1 MRRALSRARPAVS
14 AACADTAVPSDS
26 QPPQPSRMTRGR
38 DDRPDVVGS
47 QRDRSKAWAPAS
59 LIRQDP
65 YVDQFAQVRPRLW
78 TSLRVCV
85 ALVAAAMMLSG
96 CTPNIDGI
104 TGITRDDRGQLIGL
118 WQGCKERQTAAAL
131 TQDAF
136 TAGAVHVGQWVPLSP
151 SLANSFSLQP
161 APAPKGWSTWQPGPL
176 TFAPGHVYSLGAW
189 VELNETNA
197 MAVEFTAEDL
207 ATLVPGRV
215 LVDSREAEERLLTR
229 DQFDNAGC
237 KYSTS
242 N

>member
-1 MRRALSRARPAVS
+1 
-14 AACADTAVPSDS
+14 
-26 QPPQPSRMTRGR
+26 MTRGR

-136 TAGAVHVGQWVPLSP
+136 TAGAVHVGQWVPRSP